1 MGRFTKDRAP
11 TQGMIRWDARL
22 QRYEF
27 WRESRCI
34 AHSNDLTTLRTAYPQ
49 ALVGKAAHTQGAPA

>member
-1 MGRFTKDRAP
+1 MGRFTKDRTP
-11 TQGMIRWDARL
+11 KSGMIRWDAKL

-34 AHSNDLTTLRTAYPQ
+34 AFSVSLDRLRAAYPQ
-49 ALVGKAAHTQGAPA
+49 ALVGKAAYPEATA